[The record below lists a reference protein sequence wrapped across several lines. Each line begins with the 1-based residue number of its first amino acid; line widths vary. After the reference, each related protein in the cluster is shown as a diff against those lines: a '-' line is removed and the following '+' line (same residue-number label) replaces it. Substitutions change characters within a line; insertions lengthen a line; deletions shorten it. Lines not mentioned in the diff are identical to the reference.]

1 MNEVFRYLSLGLFII
16 LNQIMLAT
24 NLWAISPDIFL
35 VHTLFFT
42 TFVKKIPN
50 IYFLFLTV
58 L

>member
-1 MNEVFRYLSLGLFII
+1 MSEVFRYLSLGLLII

-42 TFVKKIPN
+42 TFVKKNP
-50 IYFLFLTV
+50 
-58 L
+58 